1 MASGLGRSSEGGVK
15 EMFRCIVLC
24 ILWCSMF
31 QGTALAGSD
40 LSKVLEG
47 LKKTYGHLDALS
59 IPYTR
64 EVVTRSMSMLGSRAK
79 GDLATGTIYFRPPDL
94 LRLEQEKP
102 KVETIIAN
110 STTMWWYI
118 PDKKTAYEYKT
129 REFGKELSLMTNI
142 FRGLVE
148 VEDNFKVTLHKK
160 TSLGEYEMEL
170 IPTPPW
176 QEILKIEVMAT
187 SDYRIRTAKIHN
199 LLGSITIF
207 TLGEFTEMDT
217 LDERFFTFTAPKGV
231 KIILEQD

>member
-1 MASGLGRSSEGGVK
+1 
-15 EMFRCIVLC
+15 MFRIIILC
-24 ILWCSMF
+24 SLIFSMI
-31 QGTALAGSD
+31 QGTALAGDD
-40 LSKVLEG
+40 LPQVLNG
-47 LKKTYGHLDALS
+47 LKKTYGHLDAIS

-64 EVVTRSMSMLGSRAK
+64 EVITRSMSMLGSQAK
-79 GDLATGTIYFRPPDL
+79 GDLATGTIYFKPPDL

-129 REFGKELSLMTNI
+129 EEFGKELSLMTNI

-148 VEDNFKVTLHKK
+148 VEDNFQVTLHGKN
-160 TSLGEYEMEL
+160 SLDEYEMEL

-176 QEILKIEVMAT
+176 QEIQKIEVMAT
-187 SDYRIRTAKIHN
+187 NDYRIRTTKIHN

-207 TLGEFTEMDT
+207 MLGEFTEIHT
-217 LDERFFTFTAPKGV
+217 LDERFFTFTPPKGV
-231 KIILEQD
+231 KVIVEQGS

>member
-1 MASGLGRSSEGGVK
+1 M
-15 EMFRCIVLC
+15 I
-24 ILWCSMF
+24 
-31 QGTALAGSD
+31 QGTALAGDD
-40 LSKVLEG
+40 LPQVLDG
-47 LKKTYGHLDALS
+47 LKKTYGHLDAIS

-64 EVVTRSMSMLGSRAK
+64 EVITRSMSMLGSQAK

-129 REFGKELSLMTNI
+129 GQFGKELSLMTNI

-148 VEDNFKVTLHKK
+148 VEDNFQVTLHGKN
-160 TSLGEYEMEL
+160 SLDEYEMEL

-176 QEILKIEVMAT
+176 QEIQKIEVMAT
-187 SDYRIRTAKIHN
+187 NDYRIRTTKIHN

-207 TLGEFTEMDT
+207 MLGEFTEIHT

-231 KIILEQD
+231 KVIVEHGG

>member
-1 MASGLGRSSEGGVK
+1 M
-15 EMFRCIVLC
+15 I
-24 ILWCSMF
+24 
-31 QGTALAGSD
+31 QGTALAGDD
-40 LSKVLEG
+40 LPQVLDG
-47 LKKTYGHLDALS
+47 LKKTYGHLDAIS

-64 EVVTRSMSMLGSRAK
+64 EVITRSMSMLGSQAK

-129 REFGKELSLMTNI
+129 GQFGKELSLMTNI

-148 VEDNFKVTLHKK
+148 VEDNFQVTLHGKN
-160 TSLGEYEMEL
+160 SLDEYEMEL

-176 QEILKIEVMAT
+176 QEIQKIEVMAT
-187 SDYRIRTAKIHN
+187 NDYRIRTAKIHN

-207 TLGEFTEMDT
+207 MLGEFTEIHT

-231 KIILEQD
+231 KVISEK